1 MRLGR
6 FQTNLPVKIES
17 LGQVSLPAQSKQQK
31 EIAMTRTF
39 KILAVL
45 ALSLTALLAAGC
57 PEHRTVSDLERNPG
71 KYNGKE
77 VTVVG
82 VVKST
87 YGGGL
92 PGTRYGGGIYEID
105 DGTGS
110 MWVIANGNPPNKGA
124 EVAVSGTF
132 GNAISWSGRNYGT
145 GINEEQRHYHKR

>member
-1 MRLGR
+1 M
-6 FQTNLPVKIES
+6 
-17 LGQVSLPAQSKQQK
+17 
-31 EIAMTRTF
+31 
-39 KILAVL
+39 
-45 ALSLTALLAAGC
+45 
-57 PEHRTVSDLERNPG
+57 
-71 KYNGKE
+71 
-77 VTVVG
+77 G

-132 GNAISWSGRNYGT
+132 EIDQLERPQLRNRY
-145 GINEEQRHYHKR
+145 